1 MFADE
6 SSFERGA
13 SDWPSAS
20 KSTSGSGAT
29 RFDFDNDFDNDFDSD
44 FDGDFDGDEHD
55 SSV

>member
-29 RFDFDNDFDNDFDSD
+29 RFDFDNDFDSD